1 VDRRLDVD
9 RPVNGAAVALGL
21 VLVYAVVAGRLDRW
35 SITAPMVLVTVG
47 AVLGD
52 SCLGILHIT
61 AGAESVKV
69 VAELTLALLL
79 FADASTIRLRAA
91 EEDVT
96 LPARL
101 LGIGLPLTIA
111 LGAVVA
117 HLVFA
122 VSWAQAALVGSLL
135 APTDAALGLA
145 VVTNPAVPARIR
157 RALTIE
163 SGLNDGIATPFVV
176 FFLAVAAAEADHQRW
191 VATSLKELGLA
202 VVFGAGL
209 GWLVGAVGARARRA
223 GWSTPLSDALV
234 VLVTALLAYQG
245 AVAIGANGFVAA
257 FVAGSVF
264 GTAGRQELAPATELT
279 EDLGLFAS
287 FAVWV
292 VFGAVFVGPT
302 LAVGFQAGP
311 VLYAVLSLTVVRM
324 VPVALGL
331 IGTGLRR
338 DTVAFVG
345 WFGPRG
351 LASVVF
357 TLLVYEGLH
366 ASPDATALG
375 RVATW
380 TILLSVVAHGL
391 SSGPL
396 AGVYARRLARAP
408 SGLPELADAPE
419 HRTRRRA
426 LHDRSAR
433 PAAGADG
440 GADGR

>member
-1 VDRRLDVD
+1 VT
-9 RPVNGAAVALGL
+9 GTAVALGA

-35 SITAPMVLVTVG
+35 SITAPLVLVVVG

-52 SCLGILHIT
+52 SAFGVLHVT
-61 AGAESVKV
+61 ADAESVKV

-79 FADASTIRLRAA
+79 FADASTIRLRDA
-91 EEDVT
+91 EEDLS
-96 LPARL
+96 LPGRL

-111 LGAVVA
+111 LGAVTA
-117 HLVFA
+117 HLLFA
-122 VSWAQAALVGSLL
+122 VSWAKAALIGSLL

-145 VVTNPAVPARIR
+145 VVTNQAVPARIR

-191 VATSLKELGLA
+191 VVTSIKELGLA
-202 VVFGAGL
+202 VLFGVAL
-209 GWLVGAVGARARRA
+209 GWLVGTMASRARRA
-223 GWSTPLSDALV
+223 GWTTPLSESLV
-234 VLVTALLAYQG
+234 VLVTALIAYEG
-245 AVAIGANGFVAA
+245 AVAIGANGFVSA

-264 GTAGRQELAPATELT
+264 GTAARQELAPATELT
-279 EDLGLFAS
+279 EEVGLFAS

-292 VFGAVFVGPT
+292 IFGAVFVGPT
-302 LAVGFQAGP
+302 LQAGFQARP

-324 VPVALGL
+324 GPVALSL
-331 IGTGLRR
+331 VRTGLRS
-338 DTVAFVG
+338 DTVAFIG

-357 TLLVYEGLH
+357 TLLVYEELH
-366 ASPDATALG
+366 GSADATALG
-375 RVATW
+375 RIATW

-396 AGVYARRLARAP
+396 AGRYAGRLARAP
-408 SGLPELADAPE
+408 AGLPEMEDAPE
-419 HRTRRRA
+419 HRTRRRT
-426 LHDRSAR
+426 LHDRP
-433 PAAGADG
+433 PASPTRHTDG
-440 GADGR
+440 TTTPEG